1 MRRVYILRHAK
12 TESLG
17 LGLAKDFDRNLV
29 SRGKQDAQVVAE
41 KWIKENECP
50 QIILSSTASRAKET
64 ALIFAKTIQLP
75 LEKIQWEEQ
84 LYMADF
90 VHIDTILNTLPDHV
104 FSVLIIAHNMGL
116 TDYANMKIADF
127 RLDVLPTASCVGF
140 ELDLDAWQENSI
152 DKKGKFLNYYSPKI
166 N

>member
-12 TESLG
+12 TESLSFG
-17 LGLAKDFDRNLV
+17 ATKDFERNLLP
-29 SRGKQDAQVVAE
+29 RGKQDAKVVAE

-50 QIILSSTASRAKET
+50 QIILSSTANRAKET
-64 ALIFAKTIQLP
+64 TLIFANTIQFP
-75 LEKIQWEEQ
+75 LEKIQWRAE

-90 VHIDTILNTLPDHV
+90 VHLDKILNTLPDDI
-104 FSVLIIAHNMGL
+104 FIVLIIAHNMGL

-140 ELDLDAWQENSI
+140 ELDLQSWQENSI
-152 DKKGKFLNYYSPKI
+152 DKKGKFLNFYSPKI